1 LQVLKETAWPNP
13 ALSSAADPPTTV
25 TGPSGVKMTGP
36 YDYEPPSYWLVDNK
50 KYGGA
55 YGFNT
60 ETGPGPA
67 IPPLESLRKMLPKDH
82 LWPIDEVWN
91 YHNPGERFQNLSRYT
106 QAMNATY
113 GPPSNL
119 EDFLRKS
126 QAMAY
131 DGQRAMF
138 EAYGRN
144 KYTSTGVIQW
154 MLNNSWPSLYWHL
167 YDYYLYPA
175 GGYFGSK
182 KACEPLHVQYSYDDR
197 SIVVVN
203 SRQEP
208 FAGLTLAAKVYD
220 VNLKEIFSREV
231 KVDVEADGC
240 KPALAV
246 PPFPPEPA
254 ATVYFVKLSLRDRAG
269 TEVSSNFYWLPA
281 KLSTLDW
288 EKTPDTSFTPIATFE
303 DLTALNQLPRVRLKA
318 TANVERS
325 AGSDIVRVT
334 LSNPSRDLAFQ
345 VHAGI
350 RKANAEEE
358 ILPVLWEDN
367 FLALMPGESRVI
379 TARYLEG
386 AVLGK
391 GATLLVDGWNIEPV
405 TVSLSATEEDKK

>member
-1 LQVLKETAWPNP
+1 
-13 ALSSAADPPTTV
+13 
-25 TGPSGVKMTGP
+25 MTGP

-60 ETGPGPA
+60 ETSPGPA

-82 LWPIDEVWN
+82 FWPIDEVWN

-113 GPPSNL
+113 GTPSNL

-154 MLNNSWPSLYWHL
+154 MLNNAWPSLYWHL

-197 SIVVVN
+197 SIVIVN

-208 FAGLTLAAKVYD
+208 FAGLTAGAQVYD
-220 VNLKEIFSREV
+220 FNLKEVFSREV
-231 KVDVEADGC
+231 RVDVEANSS
-240 KPALAV
+240 KRVLTI
-246 PPFPPEPA
+246 PPFPPEPT

-269 TEVSSNFYWLPA
+269 NEVSDNFYWLPT

-288 EKTPDTSFTPIATFE
+288 DKTPDTAFTPIATFE
-303 DLTALNQLPRVRLKA
+303 DLTALNQLPQVRLQA
-318 TANVERS
+318 TAKAESGADGDR
-325 AGSDIVRVT
+325 VRVT
-334 LSNPSRDLAFQ
+334 LHNPGQTLAFQ
-345 VHAGI
+345 VHVGI
-350 RKANAEEE
+350 RHSNAEEE

-367 FLALMPGESRVI
+367 YLELMPGESKVI
-379 TARYLEG
+379 TARYL
-386 AVLGK
+386 GK
-391 GATLLVDGWNIEPV
+391 GVLEKGALLRADGWNIKPV
-405 TVSLSATEEDKK
+405 TVSLSAAATHKK